1 MLLRLPNE
9 TLTEDESKKKLFL
22 SLLLSFKA
30 YMYSPFF
37 HVYMPLKLIRRCSSS
52 SALSQ
57 RSSRS
62 VLMPRGRPA
71 DSRRISS
78 FRSHAPTRSLG
89 GAADPRQWNSHT
101 PAPCLCMCCVY
112 KSQACT
118 CRSVCKAVRKSVCK
132 ALRKA
137 VWMWVNGSSTRRSSP

>member
-1 MLLRLPNE
+1 MHE
-9 TLTEDESKKKLFL
+9 CFCVCLTEDELKKKLFL

-101 PAPCLCMCCVY
+101 PAPCLCMCACVY
-112 KSQACT
+112 VCVCVCVVCIRVKHVRVGQCVRQCVSQC
-118 CRSVCKAVRKSVCK
+118 VRHCVRPC
-132 ALRKA
+132 
-137 VWMWVNGSSTRRSSP
+137 GCG